1 MALVTL
7 CPGCGTTFRVS
18 SPQLQAHSGDVCCG
32 QCGKVFNGFATLTT
46 VNESELESLSS
57 VSSKKITVSNPVPRQ
72 ELATADSGLSG
83 IAVAHDEID
92 QSFTS
97 DWDQEGNLSSDDHAD
112 PDTEFPS
119 LPAYA
124 WSLASCFLFI
134 LLIGQATYAYRT
146 ELSAMMPQFRPYLER
161 YCAIASCIVPYPKDI
176 NLLGIESSDLQVH
189 PERNPKVTTLVA
201 TIRNHAP
208 FPQALPM
215 LKLSLLDVH
224 NELLANRVFSAEEY
238 LAEHDDAASFI
249 QPNGEIDIEFDF
261 DSDQLNAM
269 GYRLLLL
276 HY

>member
-32 QCGKVFNGFATLTT
+32 QCGKIFNGFATLTT
-46 VNESELESLSS
+46 VNESELESLPS
-57 VSSKKITVSNPVPRQ
+57 VLRNNTAVSNPVPHL
-72 ELATADSGLSG
+72 ESTIADSGTSG
-83 IAVAHDEID
+83 THDEID
-92 QSFTS
+92 RSFTS
-97 DWDQEGNLSSDDHAD
+97 DWDQEENQSSDDDEYAD
-112 PDTEFPS
+112 PDTGFP
-119 LPAYA
+119 PIPPYI
-124 WSLASCFLFI
+124 WNIASFFLFI
-134 LLIGQATYAYRT
+134 LLAGQATYAYRT
-146 ELSAMMPQFRPYLER
+146 ELSAMMPQVRPYLER
-161 YCAIASCIVPYPKDI
+161 YCAIVSCTVPYPKDI

-189 PERNPKVTTLVA
+189 PERHPKVTTLVA

-208 FPQALPM
+208 FPQALPA

-224 NELLANRVFSAEEY
+224 NELLASRVFAAEEY

-249 QPNGEIDIEFDF
+249 QPHGEIDIEFDF

-276 HY
+276 HH